1 MQKPLII
8 LLLTIVSLNCVAKEL
23 SGHVVDSLRQPI
35 PYASVFL
42 QNNPQI
48 GTITDDNGFFVLPD
62 YVQDDH
68 LVITS
73 IGYEKFTLS
82 TNKISGTKPIRI
94 VLKEQPLM
102 LNTVVVS
109 AKGSKRQQRKLLKQ
123 LLADIYKQMQID
135 FSDNARNYRIVSDVS
150 VYNEDKVVAFDEMV
164 GNIVELP
171 YLKNARKQ
179 DSLQIKADFT
189 RYYINQNTA
198 DGLRN
203 FDQDL
208 LKRKEKRQLQ
218 KIDFEKSEPIHRM
231 LWALDIKKL
240 FGDIYKETGNWS
252 ISERDALSQLLT
264 YTKTFTLPGIVSA
277 TMKLHLSVDAH
288 NHVQRLSQSVTLWAN
303 IPFGYKLSDAQVA
316 ALNLVLINDGA
327 GNFDKYRLKTAN
339 GKVERNVFFTQ
350 QDGQVVVSE
359 KNWAANVHGAD
370 KNGQTIAFNQKASCQ
385 VLSVETKNVRPYS
398 KKALATKAPRTQI
411 ELSGVR

>member
-135 FSDNARNYRIVSDVS
+135 FPDNARNYRIVSDVS

-316 ALNLVLINDGA
+316 ALNLVLINDGT

>member
-48 GTITDDNGFFVLPD
+48 GTITDNNGFFVLPD

-135 FSDNARNYRIVSDVS
+135 FPDNARNYRIVSDVS

>member
-8 LLLTIVSLNCVAKEL
+8 LLLTIISLNCVAKEL

-135 FSDNARNYRIVSDVS
+135 FPDNARNYRIVSDVS

-277 TMKLHLSVDAH
+277 TMRLHLSVDAH

>member
-1 MQKPLII
+1 MHKHLLI

-135 FSDNARNYRIVSDVS
+135 FPENARNYRIVSDVS

>member
-82 TNKISGTKPIRI
+82 TNKLSGTKPIRI

-135 FSDNARNYRIVSDVS
+135 FPDNARNYRIVSDVS

-218 KIDFEKSEPIHRM
+218 KIGFEKSEPIHRM

-370 KNGQTIAFNQKASCQ
+370 KNGQSIAFNQKASCQ

>member
-48 GTITDDNGFFVLPD
+48 GTITDDNGFFMLPD

-68 LVITS
+68 LVISS

-135 FSDNARNYRIVSDVS
+135 FPDNARNYRIVSDVS

-359 KNWAANVHGAD
+359 TNWAANVHGAD

>member
-135 FSDNARNYRIVSDVS
+135 FPENARNYRIVSDVS

-264 YTKTFTLPGIVSA
+264 YTKTITLPGIVSA

-288 NHVQRLSQSVTLWAN
+288 NHVQRLSQSITLWAN

>member
-82 TNKISGTKPIRI
+82 TNKLSGTKPIRI

-135 FSDNARNYRIVSDVS
+135 FPDNARNYRIVSDVS

-288 NHVQRLSQSVTLWAN
+288 NHVQRLSQSITLWAN

>member
-135 FSDNARNYRIVSDVS
+135 FPDDARNYRIVSDVS

>member
-135 FSDNARNYRIVSDVS
+135 FPDNARNYRIVSDVS

-288 NHVQRLSQSVTLWAN
+288 NHVQRLSQSITLWAN

-359 KNWAANVHGAD
+359 KNWAANVQGAD
-370 KNGQTIAFNQKASCQ
+370 KNGQTIAFNQKATCH

-398 KKALATKAPRTQI
+398 RQTLATKAPRTQI
-411 ELSGVR
+411 DLSGVR

>member
-82 TNKISGTKPIRI
+82 TNKLSGTKPIRI

-135 FSDNARNYRIVSDVS
+135 FPDNARNYRIVSDVS

-370 KNGQTIAFNQKASCQ
+370 KNGQSIAFNQKASCQ

>member
-135 FSDNARNYRIVSDVS
+135 FPDDARNYRIVSDVS
-150 VYNEDKVVAFDEMV
+150 VYNGDKVVAFDEMV

-288 NHVQRLSQSVTLWAN
+288 NHVQRLSQSITLWAN

>member
-68 LVITS
+68 LVISS

-82 TNKISGTKPIRI
+82 TNKISGTTPIRI

-135 FSDNARNYRIVSDVS
+135 FPDNARNYRIVSDVS
-150 VYNEDKVVAFDEMV
+150 VYNEEKVVAFDEMV

>member
-1 MQKPLII
+1 MHKHLLI

-23 SGHVVDSLRQPI
+23 SGHVVDSLQQPI

-82 TNKISGTKPIRI
+82 TNKLSGTKPIRI

-135 FSDNARNYRIVSDVS
+135 FPDNARNYRIVSDVS

>member
-68 LVITS
+68 LVISS

-135 FSDNARNYRIVSDVS
+135 FPDNARNYRIVSDVS

-398 KKALATKAPRTQI
+398 KKALATKAPRTQT

>member
-68 LVITS
+68 LVISS

-135 FSDNARNYRIVSDVS
+135 FPENARNYRIVSDVS

>member
-48 GTITDDNGFFVLPD
+48 GTITDDNGFFMLPD

-68 LVITS
+68 LVISS

-135 FSDNARNYRIVSDVS
+135 FPDNARNYRIVSDVS

>member
-68 LVITS
+68 LVISS

-135 FSDNARNYRIVSDVS
+135 FPDNARNYRIVSDVS

-370 KNGQTIAFNQKASCQ
+370 KNGQSIAFNQKASCQ

>member
-135 FSDNARNYRIVSDVS
+135 FPENARNYRIVSDVS

>member
-135 FSDNARNYRIVSDVS
+135 FPDNARNYRIVSDVS

-327 GNFDKYRLKTAN
+327 SNFDKYRLKTAN

>member
-68 LVITS
+68 LVISS

-82 TNKISGTKPIRI
+82 TNKLSGTKPIRI

-135 FSDNARNYRIVSDVS
+135 FPDNARNYRIVSDVS

-288 NHVQRLSQSVTLWAN
+288 NHVQRLSQSITLWAN

>member
-8 LLLTIVSLNCVAKEL
+8 LLLTIISLNCVAKEL

-135 FSDNARNYRIVSDVS
+135 FPDNARNYRIVSDVS

-370 KNGQTIAFNQKASCQ
+370 KNGQSIAFNQKASCQ

>member
-109 AKGSKRQQRKLLKQ
+109 AKVSKRQQRKLLKQ

-135 FSDNARNYRIVSDVS
+135 FPENARNYRIVSDVS

>member
-1 MQKPLII
+1 MQKLLII
-8 LLLTIVSLNCVAKEL
+8 LLLTIVSLNCIAKEL

-135 FSDNARNYRIVSDVS
+135 FPDNARNYRIVSDVS

>member
-48 GTITDDNGFFVLPD
+48 GTITDDNGFFMLPD

-135 FSDNARNYRIVSDVS
+135 FPDNARNYRIVSDVS

>member
-370 KNGQTIAFNQKASCQ
+370 KNGQSIAFNQKASCQ

>member
-68 LVITS
+68 LVISS

-123 LLADIYKQMQID
+123 LLVDIYKQMQID
-135 FSDNARNYRIVSDVS
+135 FPDNARNYRIVSDVS

-277 TMKLHLSVDAH
+277 TMKLHLSVDAR

>member
-8 LLLTIVSLNCVAKEL
+8 LLLTIISLNCVAKEL

-135 FSDNARNYRIVSDVS
+135 FPDNARNYRIVSDVS

-231 LWALDIKKL
+231 LWALDLKKL

>member
-8 LLLTIVSLNCVAKEL
+8 LLLTIISLNCVAKEL

-82 TNKISGTKPIRI
+82 TNKLSGTKPIRI

-135 FSDNARNYRIVSDVS
+135 FPDNARNYRIVSDVS

>member
-48 GTITDDNGFFVLPD
+48 GTITDDNGFFMLPD

-68 LVITS
+68 LVISS

-135 FSDNARNYRIVSDVS
+135 FPDDARNYRIVSDVS

>member
-68 LVITS
+68 LVISS

-135 FSDNARNYRIVSDVS
+135 FPDNARNYRIVSDVS

-288 NHVQRLSQSVTLWAN
+288 NHVQRLSQSITLWAN

>member
-73 IGYEKFTLS
+73 IGYEKFTLL

-135 FSDNARNYRIVSDVS
+135 FPENARNYRIVSDVS

>member
-82 TNKISGTKPIRI
+82 TNKLSGTKPIRI

-135 FSDNARNYRIVSDVS
+135 FPDNARNYRIVSDVS

>member
-48 GTITDDNGFFVLPD
+48 GTITDDNGFFMLPD

-68 LVITS
+68 LVISS

-135 FSDNARNYRIVSDVS
+135 FPDNARNYRIVSDVS

-231 LWALDIKKL
+231 LWALDLKKL

>member
-8 LLLTIVSLNCVAKEL
+8 LLLTIISLNCVAKEL

-135 FSDNARNYRIVSDVS
+135 FPDNARNYRIVSDVS

>member
-1 MQKPLII
+1 
-8 LLLTIVSLNCVAKEL
+8 
-23 SGHVVDSLRQPI
+23 
-35 PYASVFL
+35 
-42 QNNPQI
+42 
-48 GTITDDNGFFVLPD
+48 
-62 YVQDDH
+62 
-68 LVITS
+68 
-73 IGYEKFTLS
+73 
-82 TNKISGTKPIRI
+82 
-94 VLKEQPLM
+94 
-102 LNTVVVS
+102 
-109 AKGSKRQQRKLLKQ
+109 
-123 LLADIYKQMQID
+123 MQID
-135 FSDNARNYRIVSDVS
+135 FPDNARNYRIVSDVS

>member
-68 LVITS
+68 LVISS

-135 FSDNARNYRIVSDVS
+135 FPDNARNYRIVSDVS
-150 VYNEDKVVAFDEMV
+150 VYNEEKVVAFDEMV

>member
-135 FSDNARNYRIVSDVS
+135 FPDNARNYRIVSDVS

-231 LWALDIKKL
+231 LWALDLKKL

>member
-1 MQKPLII
+1 MHKHLLI

-135 FSDNARNYRIVSDVS
+135 FPDDARNYRIVSDVS